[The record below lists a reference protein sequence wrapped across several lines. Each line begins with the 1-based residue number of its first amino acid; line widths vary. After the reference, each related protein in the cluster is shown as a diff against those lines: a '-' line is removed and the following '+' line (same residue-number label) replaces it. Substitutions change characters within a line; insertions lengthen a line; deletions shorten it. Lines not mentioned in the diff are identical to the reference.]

1 MVYDIENRM
10 IVDSEWDEIEHGIP
24 DKRRMKRQRRAYE
37 EAEME
42 DREYE

>member
-1 MVYDIENRM
+1 MLYDIENCM
-10 IVDSEWDEIEHGIP
+10 VIAEWDEIEYGVP

-42 DREYE
+42 DLEYGI

>member
-10 IVDSEWDEIEHGIP
+10 IVDPEWDEIEYGVP

-37 EAEME
+37 EAEKE